1 MANPYEVYILFEN
14 LSTVGKY
21 ITNLYIATDAAG
33 DDLRLPSGSKT
44 YTLPGASDANEK
56 EAYLLKDLIVIPGLD
71 NNGVVVQP
79 TVKYLE
85 IWLNDKDS
93 SDVVV
98 LGVNTGATVN
108 RQFEKME
115 YIIGEGTPIKFKQK

>member
-21 ITNLYIATDAAG
+21 ITNLYTATDAAG
-33 DDLRLPSGSKT
+33 DDLRLPSGSTT
-44 YTLPGASDANEK
+44 YTLPGASDADEK
-56 EAYLLKDLIVIPGLD
+56 EAYLIRDVIVIPGAAA
-71 NNGVVVQP
+71 P

-98 LGVNTGATVN
+98 LGVNTGTTVN

>member
-1 MANPYEVYILFEN
+1 MVDFEVYVLFEN
-14 LSTVGKY
+14 LNTVGEY
-21 ITNLYIATDAAG
+21 ITNLYTADNTSG
-33 DDLRLPSGSKT
+33 HDLTLPSGSKT

-56 EAYLLKDLIVIPGLD
+56 EAYLLKDLIVIPGVD
-71 NNGVVVQP
+71 SSGVVVQP

>member
-1 MANPYEVYILFEN
+1 MTDFEVYVLFEN
-14 LSTVGKY
+14 LSTTGKY
-21 ITNLYIATDAAG
+21 ITNLYKANDSSGG
-33 DDLRLPSGSKT
+33 DLELPSGSTT
-44 YTLPGASDANEK
+44 YTLPGASDADEK
-56 EAYLLKDLIVIPGLD
+56 EAYLMKDVIVIPGRTAD
-71 NNGVVVQP
+71 GVVVQP

-85 IWLNDKDS
+85 IWLNDKNS

-98 LGVNTGATVN
+98 LGVNTGSTVN

>member
-1 MANPYEVYILFEN
+1 MANPYEVYVLFEN
-14 LSTVGKY
+14 LSTTGKY
-21 ITNLYIATDAAG
+21 ITNLYTADDVATH
-33 DDLRLPSGSKT
+33 DLALPSGSIT
-44 YTLPGASDANEK
+44 YTLPGASDTDEK
-56 EAYLLKDLIVIPGLD
+56 EAYLMKDIIVIPGVD
-71 NNGVVVQP
+71 IP

-98 LGVNTGATVN
+98 LGVNTGSTVG

>member
-1 MANPYEVYILFEN
+1 MADFEVYVLFEN
-14 LSTVGKY
+14 ISTVGKY
-21 ITNLYIATDAAG
+21 ITNLYTANDTAG
-33 DDLRLPSGSKT
+33 DDLQLPSNSTT
-44 YTLPGASDANEK
+44 YTLPGSSDENEK
-56 EAYLLKDLIVIPGLD
+56 EAYLLKDVIVIPGTA
-71 NNGVVVQP
+71 GQP

-98 LGVNTGATVN
+98 LGVNTGSTVN

>member
-1 MANPYEVYILFEN
+1 MAAFEVYVLFEN
-14 LSTVGKY
+14 ISTVGKY
-21 ITNLYIATDAAG
+21 ITNLYTADDTATH
-33 DDLRLPSGSKT
+33 DLTLPSGSVT
-44 YTLPGASDANEK
+44 YTLPGSSGTDEK
-56 EAYLLKDLIVIPGLD
+56 EAYLVKDIIVIGT
-71 NNGVVVQP
+71 P

-98 LGVNTGATVN
+98 LGVNTGTTVS

>member
-1 MANPYEVYILFEN
+1 MAAFEVYVLFEN
-14 LSTVGKY
+14 MSTVGKY
-21 ITNLYIATDAAG
+21 ITNLYTADDTATH
-33 DDLRLPSGSKT
+33 DLTLPSGSVT
-44 YTLPGASDANEK
+44 YTLPGSSDTDEK
-56 EAYLLKDLIVIPGLD
+56 EAYLVKDVIVIGT
-71 NNGVVVQP
+71 P

-98 LGVNTGATVN
+98 LGVNTGSTVN

>member
-1 MANPYEVYILFEN
+1 MAAFEVYVLFEN
-14 LSTVGKY
+14 LSIVGKY
-21 ITNLYIATDAAG
+21 ITNLYTADDTATH
-33 DDLRLPSGSKT
+33 DLSLPSGSIT
-44 YTLPGASDANEK
+44 YTLPGASDADRK
-56 EAYLLKDLIVIPGLD
+56 EAYLVKDVIVIGT
-71 NNGVVVQP
+71 P

-98 LGVNTGATVN
+98 LGVNTGSTVN

>member
-1 MANPYEVYILFEN
+1 MAAFEVYVLFEN
-14 LSTVGKY
+14 LSTIGKY
-21 ITNLYIATDAAG
+21 ITNLYAA
-33 DDLRLPSGSKT
+33 DDTPTHDLTLPSGSVT
-44 YTLPGASDANEK
+44 YTLPGASDTDEK
-56 EAYLLKDLIVIPGLD
+56 EAYMVKDVIVIGT
-71 NNGVVVQP
+71 P

>member
-1 MANPYEVYILFEN
+1 MAAFEVYVLFEN
-14 LSTVGKY
+14 LSTIGKY
-21 ITNLYIATDAAG
+21 ITNLYTADDTATH
-33 DDLRLPSGSKT
+33 DLSLPSGSVT
-44 YTLPGASDANEK
+44 YTLPGASDTDEK
-56 EAYLLKDLIVIPGLD
+56 EAYLVKDVIVIGT
-71 NNGVVVQP
+71 P
-79 TVKYLE
+79 TVKYLA

-98 LGVNTGATVN
+98 LGVNTGSTVN

>member
-1 MANPYEVYILFEN
+1 MAAFEVYVLFEN

-21 ITNLYIATDAAG
+21 ITNLYTADDTATH
-33 DDLRLPSGSKT
+33 DLALPSGSVT
-44 YTLPGASDANEK
+44 YTLPGASDADEK
-56 EAYLLKDLIVIPGLD
+56 EAYLVKDVIVIGT
-71 NNGVVVQP
+71 P

>member
-1 MANPYEVYILFEN
+1 MAAFEVYVLFEN
-14 LSTVGKY
+14 LSTIGKY
-21 ITNLYIATDAAG
+21 ITNLYTANDTPG
-33 DDLRLPSGSKT
+33 DDLRLPSNSTT
-44 YTLPGASDANEK
+44 YTLPGASDENEK
-56 EAYLLKDLIVIPGLD
+56 EAYLLKDVIVIPGAA
-71 NNGVVVQP
+71 GQP

-85 IWLNDKDS
+85 IWLNDKNS

>member
-1 MANPYEVYILFEN
+1 MAAFEVYVLFEN

-21 ITNLYIATDAAG
+21 ITNLYTADDTATH
-33 DDLRLPSGSKT
+33 DLTLPSGSVT
-44 YTLPGASDANEK
+44 YTLPGASDSDEK
-56 EAYLLKDLIVIPGLD
+56 EAYMVKDVIVIGT
-71 NNGVVVQP
+71 P

-98 LGVNTGATVN
+98 LGVNTGSTVN

>member
-1 MANPYEVYILFEN
+1 MAAFEVYVLFEN

-21 ITNLYIATDAAG
+21 ITNLYTADDTATH
-33 DDLRLPSGSKT
+33 DLALPSGSVT
-44 YTLPGASDANEK
+44 YTLPGASNADKK
-56 EAYLLKDLIVIPGLD
+56 EAYMVKDVIVIGS
-71 NNGVVVQP
+71 P

-108 RQFEKME
+108 LQFEKME
-115 YIIGEGTPIKFKQK
+115 YMIGEGTPIKFKQK

>member
-1 MANPYEVYILFEN
+1 MAAFEVYVLFEN

-21 ITNLYIATDAAG
+21 ITNLYTADDTATH
-33 DDLRLPSGSKT
+33 DLALPSGSVT
-44 YTLPGASDANEK
+44 YTLPGSSDTDEK
-56 EAYLLKDLIVIPGLD
+56 EAYLVKDVIVIGT
-71 NNGVVVQP
+71 P

-98 LGVNTGATVN
+98 LGVNTGSTVN

>member
-1 MANPYEVYILFEN
+1 MAAFEVYVLFEN
-14 LSTVGKY
+14 ISTVGKY
-21 ITNLYIATDAAG
+21 ITNLYTANDASG
-33 DDLRLPSGSKT
+33 DDLTLPSGSTT
-44 YTLPGASDANEK
+44 YTLPGASDADEK
-56 EAYLLKDLIVIPGLD
+56 EVYMVKDVIVIGT
-71 NNGVVVQP
+71 P

>member
-1 MANPYEVYILFEN
+1 MAAFEVYMLFEN
-14 LSTVGKY
+14 TSTVGKY
-21 ITNLYIATDAAG
+21 ITNLYTADDTATH
-33 DDLRLPSGSKT
+33 DLALQSGSVT
-44 YTLPGASDANEK
+44 YTLPGASDTDEK
-56 EAYLLKDLIVIPGLD
+56 EAYLLKDVIVIGT
-71 NNGVVVQP
+71 P

>member
-1 MANPYEVYILFEN
+1 MAAFEVYVLFEN

-21 ITNLYIATDAAG
+21 ITNLYTADDTATH
-33 DDLRLPSGSKT
+33 DLSLPSGSVT
-44 YTLPGASDANEK
+44 YTLPGASDTDEK
-56 EAYLLKDLIVIPGLD
+56 EAYLVKDVIVIGT
-71 NNGVVVQP
+71 P

-98 LGVNTGATVN
+98 LGVNTGSTVN

>member
-1 MANPYEVYILFEN
+1 MAAFEVYMLFEN
-14 LSTVGKY
+14 VSIVGKY
-21 ITNLYIATDAAG
+21 ITNLYTADDTATH
-33 DDLRLPSGSKT
+33 DLALPSGSVT
-44 YTLPGASDANEK
+44 YTLPGASDTDEK
-56 EAYLLKDLIVIPGLD
+56 EAYLLKDVIVIGT
-71 NNGVVVQP
+71 P

-108 RQFEKME
+108 RQYEKME

>member
-1 MANPYEVYILFEN
+1 MAAFEVYILFEN
-14 LSTVGKY
+14 LSTIGKY
-21 ITNLYIATDAAG
+21 ITNLYTASDVAG
-33 DDLRLPSGSKT
+33 EDLKLPSNSTT
-44 YTLPGASDANEK
+44 YTLPGASDADEK
-56 EAYLLKDLIVIPGLD
+56 EAYIIKDVIVIGT
-71 NNGVVVQP
+71 P

-85 IWLNDKDS
+85 IWLNDKDT

-115 YIIGEGTPIKFKQK
+115 YIIGEGTPIKLKQK

>member
-1 MANPYEVYILFEN
+1 MAAFEVYVLFQN

-21 ITNLYIATDAAG
+21 ITNLYTADDTATH
-33 DDLRLPSGSKT
+33 DLTLPSGSVT
-44 YTLPGASDANEK
+44 YTLPGASDADEK
-56 EAYLLKDLIVIPGLD
+56 EAYLIKDIIVIGT
-71 NNGVVVQP
+71 P

>member
-1 MANPYEVYILFEN
+1 MAAFEVYVLFEN
-14 LSTVGKY
+14 LSIIGKY
-21 ITNLYIATDAAG
+21 ITNLYAA
-33 DDLRLPSGSKT
+33 DDTPTHDLTLPSGSVT
-44 YTLPGASDANEK
+44 YTLPGASDTDEK
-56 EAYLLKDLIVIPGLD
+56 EAYMVKD
-71 NNGVVVQP
+71 VVVIGSP

-115 YIIGEGTPIKFKQK
+115 YIIGEGTPLKFKQK

>member
-1 MANPYEVYILFEN
+1 MAAFEVYMLFEN
-14 LSTVGKY
+14 ISTVGKY
-21 ITNLYIATDAAG
+21 ITNLYTADDTAG
-33 DDLRLPSGSKT
+33 HDLLLPSGSVT
-44 YTLPGASDANEK
+44 YTLPGASDTDEK
-56 EAYLLKDLIVIPGLD
+56 EAYMVKDVIVIGT
-71 NNGVVVQP
+71 P

-98 LGVNTGATVN
+98 LGVNTGSTVN

-115 YIIGEGTPIKFKQK
+115 YIIGEGTLIKFKQK

>member
-1 MANPYEVYILFEN
+1 MAAFEVYTLFEN
-14 LSTVGKY
+14 ISTVGKY
-21 ITNLYIATDAAG
+21 ITNLYTA
-33 DDLRLPSGSKT
+33 DDTPTHDLTLPSGSVT
-44 YTLPGASDANEK
+44 YTLPGASDTDEK
-56 EAYLLKDLIVIPGLD
+56 EAYMVKDVIVIGT
-71 NNGVVVQP
+71 P

>member
-1 MANPYEVYILFEN
+1 MAAFEVYVLFEN

-21 ITNLYIATDAAG
+21 ITNLYTADDTATH
-33 DDLRLPSGSKT
+33 DLTLPSGSVT
-44 YTLPGASDANEK
+44 YTLPGASDSDEK
-56 EAYLLKDLIVIPGLD
+56 EAYMVKDVIVIGS
-71 NNGVVVQP
+71 P

-115 YIIGEGTPIKFKQK
+115 YIVGEGTPIKFKQK

>member
-1 MANPYEVYILFEN
+1 MAAFEVYILFEN
-14 LSTVGKY
+14 LSTIGKY
-21 ITNLYIATDAAG
+21 ITNLYTADDTATH
-33 DDLRLPSGSKT
+33 DLALPSGSVT
-44 YTLPGASDANEK
+44 YTLPGASNTDEK
-56 EAYLLKDLIVIPGLD
+56 EAYLVKDVIVIGT
-71 NNGVVVQP
+71 P

-85 IWLNDKDS
+85 IWLNDKDT

>member
-1 MANPYEVYILFEN
+1 MTDFEVYVLFEN
-14 LSTVGKY
+14 LNTVGKY
-21 ITNLYIATDAAG
+21 ITNLYTATNISG
-33 DDLRLPSGSKT
+33 DDLRLPSGSTT
-44 YTLPGASDANEK
+44 YTLPGASDADKK
-56 EAYLLKDLIVIPGLD
+56 EAYLLKDLIVIPGRD

-79 TVKYLE
+79 TMKYLE

-98 LGVNTGATVN
+98 LGVNTATTVN